1 MAVLI
6 VKADSIYWYHC
17 SQVFQAPM
25 PVSVHAGIH
34 WIPLRLLMRDLV
46 SDATLVRE
54 AEDFTCHHPEL
65 QRMLRVVTYQ
75 MYSGMGTG
83 EQVGWCIAEQALP
96 YWLAAMPR
104 TVLAAH
110 YHALA
115 DDLQR
120 QALRPP
126 CEGPRSIR
134 SAGAQGRAFSRF
146 VALLAATVSKQH
158 ELTEP

>member
-6 VKADSIYWYHC
+6 TKADSVYWYHC
-17 SQVFQAPM
+17 SHVFQIPM

-34 WIPLRLLMRDLV
+34 WIPLRLLMTDLV
-46 SDATLVRE
+46 SDATRVRE

-75 MYSGMGTG
+75 LYPGMGSP

-96 YWLAAMPR
+96 YWLAVMPR
-104 TVLAAH
+104 TALAAR

-120 QALRPP
+120 QSLRPP
-126 CEGPRSIR
+126 REGPRRIR
-134 SAGAQGRAFSRF
+134 SEGAQGRAFSRS
-146 VALLAATVSKQH
+146 VALLAATGSI
-158 ELTEP
+158 TEP